1 MAEVSTAETKEI
13 PTIPAPDLPPTE
25 SKPQTT
31 TTIDTTSS
39 TSATTKGGGGD
50 VESEQAPSG
59 YSAVSKSSQS
69 VASVRYNP
77 LTPAKK
83 PLDIVETVTVPIA
96 TTEEEEKVSEPKQT
110 QAQQPAPKANAT
122 AIPQPQ
128 QPARRYNQYPMWPIR
143 EQAQY
148 LTFHPFGWPI
158 DPEYQYQISNYLGPT
173 PVQNMAQNM
182 AMAQLRAMNPMM
194 NAVPGV
200 NPMSTMLA
208 AQAAFNPAAA
218 AAAVGV
224 GAGMGMGNMNA
235 GGLPT
240 GKQCSLFVFHL
251 PVDIDD
257 HGLLQ
262 LFVPFG
268 AMGSNVMRHDSGQSR
283 GFGFV
288 HFNSKHEAQIAI
300 DMMDGH
306 QIGRKRLRVSFKKDD
321 AK

>member
-1 MAEVSTAETKEI
+1 MAEVTTETKET
-13 PTIPAPDLPPTE
+13 PKVDPPELP
-25 SKPQTT
+25 SSASTT
-31 TTIDTTSS
+31 TT
-39 TSATTKGGGGD
+39 KG
-50 VESEQAPSG
+50 ETEQQQPSG

-69 VASVRYNP
+69 VASTRYNP
-77 LTPAKK
+77 LTPIQK
-83 PLDIVETVTVPIA
+83 PPNVVESVQQS
-96 TTEEEEKVSEPKQT
+96 EEEKVSEQQTATKQ
-110 QAQQPAPKANAT
+110 
-122 AIPQPQ
+122 PQVAKPVVPQ
-128 QPARRYNQYPMWPIR
+128 QPTKRYNKYPTWPPP
-143 EQAQY
+143 ETQQY

-182 AMAQLRAMNPMM
+182 AMAQLRAMNPMLAAQAA
-194 NAVPGV
+194 AVQ
-200 NPMSTMLA
+200 NPLSLLA
-208 AQAAFNPAAA
+208 AQAAFNPLSKSTPA
-218 AAAVGV
+218 
-224 GAGMGMGNMNA
+224 M
-235 GGLPT
+235 P

-288 HFNSKHEAQIAI
+288 HFNTKHEAQIAI